1 MLFTILPKIRE
12 LDGRSMKI
20 IFVVDDS
27 AVNLI
32 KAKQALEDRYEVY
45 TMLSAA
51 KMFTLLE
58 RITPDLILLDIE
70 MPEVDGFIALQRL
83 KEDELT
89 ARIPVIFLT
98 AFSDEAREYHGLELG
113 AVDFIAKPFS
123 VPIMLRRIQYQLNV
137 NELIKKRTERIEQ
150 LQNNVI
156 FVIADVVEGRD
167 KVTSGHVDRTS
178 EYIKIL
184 IEEMQQCGLYME
196 EMNGWNKDMLVYSA
210 RLHDIGKISV
220 TDLILNKPGKLTP
233 EEFEIMK
240 THSQEGERIIQQ
252 IIARTGEGMFLH
264 HAKFFA
270 GYHHER
276 WDGTGYHRG
285 LSGLEIPLQ
294 GRIMAI
300 ADVYDAITSERPYK
314 EAFSH
319 EKAVEAIS
327 EESGKQ
333 FDPKIVDV
341 FLTIKDKF
349 KAVKSV

>member
-1 MLFTILPKIRE
+1 ME
-12 LDGRSMKI
+12 LNGRPMKV

-32 KAKQALEDRYEVY
+32 KAKQALEGNYEVF

-58 RITPDLILLDIE
+58 RIMPDLILLDIE
-70 MPEVDGFIALQRL
+70 MPEIDGFVALQKL
-83 KEDELT
+83 KENELT

-123 VPIMLRRIQYQLNV
+123 APIMLRRIAYQLEV

-150 LQNNVI
+150 LQNNIV
-156 FVIADVVEGRD
+156 FVLADMVENRD
-167 KVTSGHVDRTS
+167 KVTSGHVERTS

-184 IEEMQQCGLYME
+184 IEGMQQYGLYME
-196 EMNGWNKDMLVYSA
+196 EMNGWNKDMLVFSA

-220 TDLILNKPGKLTP
+220 SDLILNKPAKLTE

-252 IIARTGEGMFLH
+252 IIARTGEGMFLR

-270 GYHHER
+270 GYHHEH
-276 WDGTGYHRG
+276 WDGKGYHRG
-285 LSGLEIPLQ
+285 LKGLDIPLQ

-314 EAFSH
+314 KAFTH
-319 EKAVEAIS
+319 EEAVEIIKK
-327 EESGKQ
+327 ESGKQ
-333 FDPKIVDV
+333 FDPKIVEI
-341 FLTIKDKF
+341 FLAIQDTF
-349 KAVKSV
+349 NAVNIAR